1 MPCMTHPW
9 LPEITNRAGSRNALQ
24 CLPGAGRCEDE
35 GRACQAEHSSQQL
48 SQDACSQAHI
58 HANEAA
64 AGEAHK
70 PHNTVRPIFLQEAT
84 V

>member
-35 GRACQAEHSSQQL
+35 GGSLTVAMQAACLQVLVCNGNGLPCRA
-48 SQDACSQAHI
+48 
-58 HANEAA
+58 
-64 AGEAHK
+64 
-70 PHNTVRPIFLQEAT
+70 
-84 V
+84 